1 VLTRPLGG
9 SPLARLALA
18 GEAPASWYRA
28 RPRTPADWHAHAEA
42 VRAEFASGDWL
53 RRLAP
58 ALGSSGAA
66 LARLERVAG
75 GRGIVVTT
83 GQQPGLFGG
92 PMYTWSKALSAI
104 ALAEAVER
112 VTGIPTV
119 PVFWAATYDADFA
132 EASVSYVIHGA
143 SVECLRM
150 EPPEQPGRA
159 MSDTPLGDVSALY
172 RALERAAGSAVD
184 TAVLELVRAAYGTE
198 ETVGSAFVK
207 LLRPVLEPL
216 GMVVLD
222 AGHPAVREAEH
233 PLMVHALAESEVVD
247 GALRRREQEMR
258 AQGYE
263 PKVAHVDGLSLV
275 FENDA
280 GERRR
285 IPLAR
290 SAEVARGNT
299 RHDLE
304 PNVILRPV
312 AERAILPTAAY
323 VAGPSELLYFA
334 QTSAAADAL
343 GAAVP
348 LAVGRWSGLVLE
360 PHVQRILARYELNID
375 ELRDPHVVLT
385 RLVRERLPDDVR
397 RALVRYRAA
406 LEAAAEDF
414 SRTVASSTTPPL
426 VPEAVAAGAR
436 HNIAYRLDRLE
447 RRVIAAEKRRQE
459 MLVRDIDT
467 AAASL
472 FPLGTPQERLLNL
485 IPLLARH
492 GTTLLHEMLDRAR
505 DHAASL
511 VGDARAAPHP
521 SDYEHTS
528 GRR

>member
-1 VLTRPLGG
+1 VPRVLTRPLGA

-18 GEAPASWYRA
+18 GEAPATWYRA
-28 RPRTPADWHAHAEA
+28 RPRTAADWREHAET
-42 VRAEFASGDWL
+42 VRAEFASGDWV

-58 ALGSSGAA
+58 AFGSSGAA
-66 LARLERVAG
+66 LARLERVAS

-104 ALAEAVER
+104 ALAEAVEGA
-112 VTGIPTV
+112 TGIPTV

-132 EASVSYVIHGA
+132 EASVSYVTHGTV
-143 SVECLRM
+143 VECLRM
-150 EPPEQPGRA
+150 DPPEHLGRA
-159 MSDTPLGDVSALY
+159 MSDTPLGDVGALY

-184 TAVLELVRAAYGTE
+184 TGVLELVRAAYGTS
-198 ETVGSAFVK
+198 ETVGSAFLK

-222 AGHPAVREAEH
+222 AGHPAVRESEH
-233 PLMVHALAESEVVD
+233 PLMVQALAQSELVD

-275 FENDA
+275 FENDE
-280 GERRR
+280 GERKR

-290 SAEVARGNT
+290 AAEVARGNT

-304 PNVILRPV
+304 PNVILRPI

-348 LAVGRWSGLVLE
+348 SRSGAGPGWCL
-360 PHVQRILARYELNID
+360 
-375 ELRDPHVVLT
+375 
-385 RLVRERLPDDVR
+385 
-397 RALVRYRAA
+397 
-406 LEAAAEDF
+406 
-414 SRTVASSTTPPL
+414 SRTCSA
-426 VPEAVAAGAR
+426 
-436 HNIAYRLDRLE
+436 
-447 RRVIAAEKRRQE
+447 
-459 MLVRDIDT
+459 
-467 AAASL
+467 
-472 FPLGTPQERLLNL
+472 FW
-485 IPLLARH
+485 
-492 GTTLLHEMLDRAR
+492 RATR
-505 DHAASL
+505 
-511 VGDARAAPHP
+511 
-521 SDYEHTS
+521 
-528 GRR
+528 